1 MKRDSGHAASAAPS
15 APTATGTPTHVLVPV
30 MAAALMPP
38 TAMPIE
44 CPVLPHTCAAKSVAK
59 PATPRRVAAVVED
72 AIKR

>member
-1 MKRDSGHAASAAPS
+1 
-15 APTATGTPTHVLVPV
+15 

-44 CPVLPHTCAAKSVAK
+44 CPVLPHTCAAKSVASNR
-59 PATPRRVAAVVED
+59 PRRGAVAAVVED